1 MNHSFIED
9 PSSISLLNQSNI
21 DILDR
26 SYYCKNS
33 GRQYMEKNDFPINHG
48 NPIISKQTALEMFL
62 QNKLPF
68 ATLETIQM
76 PRKNQF

>member
-1 MNHSFIED
+1 
-9 PSSISLLNQSNI
+9 
-21 DILDR
+21 
-26 SYYCKNS
+26 
-33 GRQYMEKNDFPINHG
+33 MEKNDFPINHG